1 MSIIIEFEYR
11 NKEYRYTINDDMV
24 DMNHYDVVWD
34 YWFYENDN
42 ENQYYDIQD
51 EENELVFEVTAN
63 KRFVDEEKELID
75 GSGIY
80 INVYENVDAD
90 DFSDTIKG
98 SDINVLYQ

>member
-1 MSIIIEFEYR
+1 MDIIIEFEYR
-11 NKEYRYTINDDMV
+11 NKEYKYVINDDIV

-42 ENQYYDIQD
+42 ENQYYDNQD

-63 KRFVDEEKELID
+63 KRFVGEEKELID

-90 DFSDTIKG
+90 DFSDTIKE